1 MNFEAG
7 TTGEVEFVCRYF
19 RFESVGGSEISAP
32 FSQIEPI
39 VSNAVVV
46 DLPSGVDPDVVPFGW
61 SYLVKIRVT
70 GKNEY
75 VAFLTMPMTNVN
87 AVEVLVL
94 EEPAVPDLYVL
105 KSDFLDHLDAIGDP
119 VSHAYVDTGD
129 ATLQAAIDAET
140 ARAEAAEAAAATDAD
155 IDAAVLVETNR
166 AEAAEAAVAGDLATE
181 VTNRIADVDAEET
194 RATAAEVALG
204 DDITAE
210 AARAIGA
217 EGTLTTNLASEVT
230 NRTADVDAEE
240 TARIAA
246 VSAEVT
252 ARNAAIATE
261 TTNRIADVDAE
272 ESRALAAEALK
283 APLASPALTGNPTV
297 PNQTAGDNDTS
308 AANTAFVTGAVAS
321 EASART
327 TAIGVETTNRIA
339 DVDAE
344 ESRALAA
351 EALLAPLASPALTGN
366 PTVPTQTAGNS
377 STRAASTAFV
387 GTAVGTETTARIAD
401 VDAEETRALA
411 AEALLAPKASPTLT
425 GTVTIP
431 TVAGTADSSTK
442 AASTAF
448 VQAVSGL
455 YVPLTV
461 ADAKGDILAATAN
474 DTWDNFPV
482 GADGKRIV
490 SDSSQTFGMRWV
502 GFVGATISEGAQ
514 NAASGTTINP
524 GGTGATES
532 KDTDGFHSD
541 VTNPQRFTI
550 PTGLGGTYFI
560 FVRVLWSA
568 PAAATGTRRL
578 GYNINGAGNTLLGIL
593 PGSTVQFQQQASA
606 FIQLAAGDF
615 IDLTWLQNSGST
627 ITATLTEFSVEF
639 RGA

>member
-19 RFESVGGSEISAP
+19 RFESVGGAEISAP

-39 VSNAVVV
+39 VSDAVVV
-46 DLPSGVDPDVVPFGW
+46 SLPSGVDPDVVPFGW

-70 GKNEY
+70 GQNEY
-75 VAFLTMPMTNVN
+75 VAFLTMPMTDVN
-87 AVEVLVL
+87 AVEVIVL

-194 RATAAEVALG
+194 RATGAEGTLTTNLAAEV
-204 DDITAE
+204 T
-210 AARAIGA
+210 RATTA

-246 VSAEVT
+246 DSAEVT

-272 ESRALAAEALK
+272 ETRALAAEALK

-321 EASART
+321 EATART

-387 GTAVGTETTARIAD
+387 GTAVGAETTARIAD

-461 ADAKGDILAATAN
+461 ADAKGDIIAA
-474 DTWDNFPV
+474 PV

-578 GYNINGAGNTLLGIL
+578 GYNINGSGNTLLGIL